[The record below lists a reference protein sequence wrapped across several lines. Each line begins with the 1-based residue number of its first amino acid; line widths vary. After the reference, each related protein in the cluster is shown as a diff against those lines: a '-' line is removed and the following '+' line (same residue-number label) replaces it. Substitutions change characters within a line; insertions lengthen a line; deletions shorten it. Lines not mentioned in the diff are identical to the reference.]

1 VLYDDVANDDDDVVN
16 DDDGRMVMMM
26 IVSLRGL
33 YAVLYHPYSYM

>member
-1 VLYDDVANDDDDVVN
+1 MLYDDVANDDDDVVN

-26 IVSLRGL
+26 IVSLHGL